1 MDVNFL
7 NAFSASS
14 GRPAALY
21 LADSA
26 MLSRGLEKVAGGAGG
41 TFFEVR
47 VGPDAAIDR
56 LVRETSAYYLLS
68 VEPLST
74 ERDGKPHTITVKVK
88 APNATVRNRSFVVI
102 PKAKGPVAPK

>member
-1 MDVNFL
+1 V
-7 NAFSASS
+7 ARGARSS
-14 GRPAALY
+14 RCGLGRG
-21 LADSA
+21 
-26 MLSRGLEKVAGGAGG
+26 R
-41 TFFEVR
+41 
-47 VGPDAAIDR
+47 AAIDR